1 MKVFDFL
8 RKLLYTRLNL
18 GLSKLPPK
26 QHVVISKGKE
36 QVGLDGVSF
45 DRYKFYFVCFGEK
58 ADSIYWLRDWLE
70 VFLEFNVEF
79 LIVLRSKELQ
89 NWVFENY
96 PLIDSVT
103 VNGFQSVFD
112 LYKVSESTRLALYPI
127 NSMYNHMFVR
137 LSSVRHVFIGHGDS
151 DKLSSANK
159 ALRMF
164 DEIWCTGQAQVD
176 RMLNQDFDCKG
187 VRLRKVGRPGL
198 LRLFSAS
205 KEKEAKN
212 KILYLPTWE
221 GSDERWDY
229 SSACIVDEILES
241 IVKNSSLSVNVR
253 LHPFI
258 GRRKKRL
265 KDKIKNAEE
274 FFSENRKVIFSNT
287 ETPLIDILNNYDF
300 FVCDVSSVVT
310 DCLVLN
316 RPIFLYRA
324 ECKDVEIAES
334 NISLDDFCYIY
345 SSAEE
350 FSSKFLLVLEGD
362 DYKARKR
369 TEAAEYFIGLEE
381 TQNNVFKKMLLE

>member
-8 RKLLYTRLNL
+8 RKLIYTRLNL

-45 DRYKFYFVCFGEK
+45 DRYKFYLVCFGEK

-70 VFLEFNVEF
+70 VFLEFDVEF

-159 ALRMF
+159 VLRMF

-229 SSACIVDEILES
+229 SSACIVDEILEA